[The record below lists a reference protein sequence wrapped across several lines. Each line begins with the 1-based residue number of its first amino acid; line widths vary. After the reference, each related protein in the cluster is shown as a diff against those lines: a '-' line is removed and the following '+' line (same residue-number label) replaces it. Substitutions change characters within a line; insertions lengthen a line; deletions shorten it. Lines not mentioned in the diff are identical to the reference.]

1 MSKVINLKHETMKE
15 LQKQNEQIRE
25 KILRVI
31 SLLIEQENE

>member
-1 MSKVINLKHETMKE
+1 MSKVIELHKTE
-15 LQKQNEQIRE
+15 LQKQNERIRE